1 MNQPSSSRPS
11 DPAAPAVTLP
21 VIAEELEVLREKVS
35 TGAVRVRIEPMEA
48 QTPVQLE
55 SISEEVDVERV
66 AVGREVEAR
75 VEPWHEGDVLVVP
88 VYEETVVLQRR
99 IVLKEELR
107 LRPRRERRAWEET
120 VPLRRDRAQVER
132 RQADGSWC
140 AEDEAASQSG
150 HDSASGIA
158 AEPTASP
165 PVIDSRRSST

>member
-1 MNQPSSSRPS
+1 MTQPSSSRPS
-11 DPAAPAVTLP
+11 DPATSGIAVP
-21 VIAEELEVLREKVS
+21 VIAEEVQVLREKVS

-55 SISEEVDVERV
+55 SLSEEMDIERV

-107 LRPRRERRAWEET
+107 LRPRLERRAWEET

-132 RQADGSWC
+132 RQADGSWR

-150 HDSASGIA
+150 PDAASGIA
-158 AEPTASP
+158 AEPHRQSP
-165 PVIDSRRSST
+165 SEDSRRSST